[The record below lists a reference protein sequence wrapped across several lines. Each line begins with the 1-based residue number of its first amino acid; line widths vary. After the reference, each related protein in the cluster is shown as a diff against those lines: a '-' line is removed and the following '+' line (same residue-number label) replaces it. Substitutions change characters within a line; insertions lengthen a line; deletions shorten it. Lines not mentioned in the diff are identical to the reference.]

1 MQERREGRKREQGWR
16 KREGRGVREG
26 RDGVR
31 EDGVR
36 DFKEAK
42 VVQRGAGCVQRN
54 AHTNNH
60 KLIDQTIQTNTGCTA
75 RRVVQHARPTTF
87 LHATASYGSQAC
99 PGVSQKLLSL
109 L

>member
-42 VVQRGAGCVQRN
+42 VVQRGAGYVQRN

-60 KLIDQTIQTNTGCTA
+60 KRIDQTMQTNNGCTA

-87 LHATASYGSQAC
+87 LHATA
-99 PGVSQKLLSL
+99 
-109 L
+109 

>member
-1 MQERREGRKREQGWR
+1 MSVREGCKRE
-16 KREGRGVREG
+16 ERGVRESRDGVREKG

-42 VVQRGAGCVQRN
+42 VVQRGAGYVQRN

-60 KLIDQTIQTNTGCTA
+60 KRIDQTMQTNYGCTA

-87 LHATASYGSQAC
+87 LHATA
-99 PGVSQKLLSL
+99 
-109 L
+109 